1 MRALLAQLLHS
12 NPWPS
17 TALDACHYF
26 LLSTCNTGRLLAN
39 VSAACAAH
47 PLCDH
52 ELLPPSL
59 CLQAT
64 AMKLGSE
71 REELESRVAAAR
83 DRMEQGLPPTDD
95 TEREWWVAARMAARM
110 ASRVQTH
117 VQTA

>member
-1 MRALLAQLLHS
+1 
-12 NPWPS
+12 
-17 TALDACHYF
+17 
-26 LLSTCNTGRLLAN
+26 
-39 VSAACAAH
+39 
-47 PLCDH
+47 
-52 ELLPPSL
+52 
-59 CLQAT
+59 
-64 AMKLGSE
+64 MKLGSE